1 MAGHGRGH
9 RQRSRGRSLL
19 SCVSCSLEKGR
30 WRADRRQGRRAGGG
44 RCADHRQVTTGGL
57 GRSLHSCRDSCIKTG
72 GSARAG
78 RRQGTQSILEKMVRK
93 HK

>member
-1 MAGHGRGH
+1 MAGNGRGH

-19 SCVSCSLEKGR
+19 STISCSLEKGL
-30 WRADRRQGRRAGGG
+30 WRADRREGRRGGG
-44 RCADHRQVTTGGL
+44 SCSADHRQVTTSGV

-78 RRQGTQSILEKMVRK
+78 RRQGTQSILEKNGK
-93 HK
+93 KA